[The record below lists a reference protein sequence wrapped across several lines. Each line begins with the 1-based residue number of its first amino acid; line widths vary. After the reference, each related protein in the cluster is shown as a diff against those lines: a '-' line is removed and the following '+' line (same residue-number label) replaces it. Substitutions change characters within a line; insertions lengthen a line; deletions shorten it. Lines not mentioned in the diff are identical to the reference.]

1 MLSTLSRLYLQPLE
15 GTPLQWLAPFSRVG
29 FLLGAWA
36 VLFKTLYVA
45 TAANSRLTADFLHQ
59 LGFWNLGG
67 PAARERLIKIF
78 CVLYPTLSLGLYYA
92 FREPKGLIMA
102 GGTAQALML
111 PFIAG
116 ATLYLRQRD
125 TDRRVGPSFLSDILT
140 WFAFFSISAVAIFS
154 TFNQL
159 PALLVSLKTILPGF
173 K

>member
-1 MLSTLSRLYLQPLE
+1 
-15 GTPLQWLAPFSRVG
+15 
-29 FLLGAWA
+29 
-36 VLFKTLYVA
+36 
-45 TAANSRLTADFLHQ
+45 
-59 LGFWNLGG
+59 
-67 PAARERLIKIF
+67 LIKIF

>member
-1 MLSTLSRLYLQPLE
+1 
-15 GTPLQWLAPFSRVG
+15 GTSLAWLAPYSRVG

-45 TAANSRLTADFLHQ
+45 TAANSRLTTDFLHQ
-59 LGFWNLGG
+59 LGLWKSGG
-67 PAARERLIKIF
+67 PAQRDRLVKIF
-78 CVLYPTLSLGLYYA
+78 CVLYPILSLGLYSA

-125 TDRRVGPSFLSDILT
+125 TDRRVGPSFLSDMLT
-140 WFAFFSISAVAIFS
+140 WIAFFSISAVAIYS
-154 TFNQL
+154 TYGQAKPFFAWL
-159 PALLVSLKTILPGF
+159 MKLL
-173 K
+173 